1 MLTSNR
7 LRIDLG
13 DGSRAVDYRIEYGHV
28 ESRILESATEKGSEI
43 EKPWNLVTAKELS
56 SHVMAD
62 TVVAYWLRHRMGIH
76 RLIRAC
82 DQDTGRNST
91 VETGRLHSEP
101 ASGSDECNEDVTR
114 ATGEDRDGASEP

>member
-13 DGSRAVDYRIEYGHV
+13 DGSCAVDYKIDYGRV
-28 ESRILESATEKGSEI
+28 ESRILESAEKGSVI
-43 EKPWNLVTAKELS
+43 EKPWHLLTAKELT

-62 TVVAYWLRHRMGIH
+62 TVVAHWLRHRMGIH

-114 ATGEDRDGASEP
+114 ATGEDRDGASEPR